1 MSGFVAEAFSRK
13 YGILIATAIFII
25 GVVVQ
30 ITAISGGHEEIL
42 AGRFITLVMPN
53 PKPAKFL
60 LTICSGIGVGVSLL
74 SFPCTTGECAPP

>member
-1 MSGFVAEAFSRK
+1 MSGFVAEAFCRK

-60 LTICSGIGVGVSLL
+60 LTICSGIGVGGL
-74 SFPCTTGECAPP
+74 SVIVPMYNSECAPP

>member
-42 AGRFITLVMPN
+42 AGRFITSV
-53 PKPAKFL
+53 KPHPRSVRFFAND
-60 LTICSGIGVGVSLL
+60 
-74 SFPCTTGECAPP
+74 P

>member
-42 AGRFITLVMPN
+42 AGRFITLVVPE
-53 PKPAKFL
+53 PKLAKFL
-60 LTICSGIGVGVSLL
+60 LTICSGIGVGGL
-74 SFPCTTGECAPP
+74 SVIVPMYNSECAPP